1 MRTVSAEEAAEVL
14 RGGGVVVVPTETVV
28 GLLSAEAR
36 RLNEIKGSD
45 PGKPITLLCASTDE
59 AFGLAAN
66 VSPLAWSLAERYWPG
81 PLTLVL
87 DLAGGGSVGVRVPA
101 GAVTGVLAAYG
112 APVYAT
118 SANPTGKA
126 APRSVGDVDGAVLA
140 AADAVVGGEPGSG
153 EASAVV
159 DLSGGQVR
167 LLRPTARLTERVLSR
182 LAGKGRGAD
191 GPEDTGF
198 R

>member
-45 PGKPITLLCASTDE
+45 PGKPITLLCLSPEE
-59 AFGLAAN
+59 ALGLVANVPPLAA
-66 VSPLAWSLAERYWPG
+66 ALAEDYWPG

-87 DLAGGGSVGVRVPA
+87 DRIGGGSVGVRVPA
-101 GAVTGVLAAYG
+101 GAATGVLAAYG
-112 APVYAT
+112 APLYAT
-118 SANPTGKA
+118 SANPTGER
-126 APRSVGDVDGAVLA
+126 APRSIDEVDGALLA
-140 AADAVVGGEPGSG
+140 AADAVVAGEQGSG

-159 DLSGGQVR
+159 DLSGGHVR
-167 LLRPTARLTERVLSR
+167 LLRPTERLTERVLSR
-182 LAGKGRGAD
+182 LAGKAAD
-191 GPEDTGF
+191 GPEGADS